1 MVLIASM
8 LTNVKTKE
16 TFLMLK
22 VSVVSCDLLL
32 SHGSEVRTDAQA
44 GR

>member
-8 LTNVKTKE
+8 LTNVKTME
-16 TFLMLK
+16 TFFMLK
-22 VSVVSCDLLL
+22 VSIVSCEVLLP
-32 SHGSEVRTDAQA
+32 HGSEVRTDAQA